1 MANNHAGKH
10 DSEATPTMVQQSVPN
25 AIERNHS
32 PGPED
37 HCAIGV
43 DIGGTNLRLALA
55 DAAGTILGRWHASTV
70 GVRSAE
76 LVLDLIS
83 SGVDHLLAQAS
94 IPRAALRAIAAGV
107 PGVVDVDAG
116 VVLATSYLM
125 GWRDV
130 PFRSMLEAALCLPA
144 FIDNDVN
151 MAAYGEISAGAAK
164 GVRDFVF
171 LAIGTGVGSGIVL
184 NGEIFHG
191 MAWSAG
197 EIGYM
202 LVPGTSEEPAKSND
216 PGALEEL
223 IGGEGIKTQW
233 QNLWSADITQLPK
246 DLTATQIFDHAQ
258 QGDPLAQSVL
268 DRSARLLSH
277 AIYNIALML
286 NCPLFVLGGTV
297 GMHPALC
304 AATQAM
310 LEQRSA
316 QVCLRIEP
324 SQLGADASL
333 LGAIRMALHTAA
345 LRATAS

>member
-1 MANNHAGKH
+1 MTNNHVRKH
-10 DSEATPTMVQQSVPN
+10 DPEAAPEMVHHSVPD
-25 AIERNHS
+25 AIEQNHS
-32 PGPED
+32 PGFED
-37 HCAIGV
+37 YCVVGV

-55 DAAGTILGRWHASTV
+55 DASGTILGRWNASTV
-70 GVRSAE
+70 GVRSAQV
-76 LVLDLIS
+76 VLDLIGG
-83 SGVDHLLAQAS
+83 GVDTLLAQAS
-94 IPRAALRAIAAGV
+94 IPRASLRAIAAGA
-107 PGVVDVDAG
+107 PGVVDVAAG

-130 PFRSMLEAALCLPA
+130 PFSSMLESALGVPA

-184 NGEIFHG
+184 NGEIFRG

-202 LVPGTSEEPAKSND
+202 LVPGTSEEPAKSSD

-233 QNLWSADITQLPK
+233 QNLWSAEVTQLPK

-258 QGDPLAQSVL
+258 QGDPLAQCVL
-268 DRSARLLSH
+268 DRSARVLSH
-277 AIYNIALML
+277 AIYNIALIL

-304 AATQAM
+304 AATQAR

-316 QVCLRIEP
+316 QVSVRIEP

-333 LGAIRMALHTAA
+333 LGAIRMALNAA
-345 LRATAS
+345 VLSTTAS